1 MTRESTYSGSAR
13 TTCLLRALLANF
25 LDDLAASP
33 ERRIDFFTALRDNPP
48 ADLMRLYWLAR
59 VTLVADRE
67 SIPPFNALF
76 AAYFTGAPPI
86 AEPQHEGESEAPPD
100 QGGELQPVLLGEG
113 TGKSASVHEL
123 RNRRRYE
130 PTTDDL
136 AELRKAVAQHVPQV
150 RSRRLRPRRRG
161 QIDLRRTLRHAT
173 RTGEITHLSRRGRP
187 HRPRRLLLL
196 IDVSGSLREHT
207 PDYLRFAWAAQAE
220 TFTFGTRLTRI
231 TKELRH
237 RDVDCALAAVSD
249 TVDDADGGTRI
260 GPALQEFLNTP
271 RYADRARGAL
281 TIVLSDGLERGDP
294 AQMVLAVRRL
304 KRLSNRLVWWTP
316 LGLDPTYRPVTR
328 AIAAIRP
335 DVELAGARDI
345 PSLLEQV
352 KRL

>member
-1 MTRESTYSGSAR
+1 
-13 TTCLLRALLANF
+13 
-25 LDDLAASP
+25 
-33 ERRIDFFTALRDNPP
+33 
-48 ADLMRLYWLAR
+48 

-76 AAYFTGAPPI
+76 ATYFTGAPPI
-86 AEPQHEGESEAPPD
+86 VEPQSEGESEAPPSKS
-100 QGGELQPVLLGEG
+100 GELQPVLLGEG
-113 TGKSASVHEL
+113 TGKNASVDEL
-123 RNRRRYE
+123 RNRRTYDA
-130 PTTDDL
+130 TQDDL
-136 AELRKAVAQHVPQV
+136 AELRKAIAKHVPQV
-150 RSRRLRPRRRG
+150 RSRRLERARRG
-161 QIDLRRTLRHAT
+161 HLDLRRTLRHAT
-173 RTGEITHLSRRGRP
+173 RTGEITHLARRGRP

-237 RDVDCALAAVSD
+237 RDVDTALADVSD
-249 TVDDADGGTRI
+249 VVSDADGGTRI

-294 AQMVLAVRRL
+294 AQMVHAVRRL
-304 KRLSNRLVWWTP
+304 NRLSCRLLWWTP
-316 LGLDPTYRPVTR
+316 LGLDPTYRPITR
-328 AIAAIRP
+328 AMAAISH

-352 KRL
+352 RRL

>member
-1 MTRESTYSGSAR
+1 
-13 TTCLLRALLANF
+13 LAQF
-25 LDDLAASP
+25 VDDLAASP

-48 ADLMRLYWLAR
+48 QDLMRLYWLAR

-67 SIPPFNALF
+67 SIRPFNALF
-76 AAYFTGAPPI
+76 ATHFAGAPPI
-86 AEPQHEGESEAPPD
+86 AEPQGEGETEAPKN
-100 QGGELQPVLLGEG
+100 QGGELQPVLIGEG
-113 TGKSASVHEL
+113 TGKSASVHDL

-130 PTTDDL
+130 PTTEDL
-136 AELRKAVAQHVPQV
+136 AELRKAIAEYVPQV
-150 RSRRLRPRRRG
+150 RSRRLKPHRRG
-161 QIDLRRTLRHAT
+161 HLDLRRTLRHAT
-173 RTGEITHLSRRGRP
+173 RTGEITHLARRGRP

-237 RDVDCALAAVSD
+237 RDVDAALENVSQ
-249 TVDDADGGTRI
+249 VVEDADGGTRI
-260 GPALQEFLNTP
+260 GPALQEFLDTP

-294 AQMVLAVRRL
+294 SQMVRAVRRL
-304 KRLSNRLVWWTP
+304 KRLSNQLHWWTP
-316 LGLDPTYRPVTR
+316 LALDPTYQPVTR
-328 AIAAIRP
+328 AIAAIRD
-335 DVELAGARDI
+335 DVVLAGARDI

-352 KRL
+352 RRL

>member
-1 MTRESTYSGSAR
+1 
-13 TTCLLRALLANF
+13 LLANF
-25 LDDLAASP
+25 VDDLAASP

-76 AAYFTGAPPI
+76 ATYFTGAPSV
-86 AEPQHEGESEAPPD
+86 AEPETSGEAEAPKNH
-100 QGGELQPVLLGEG
+100 GGDLQPVLAGEG
-113 TGKSASVHEL
+113 TGKSASVDEL
-123 RNRRRYE
+123 RNRRSYE
-130 PTTDDL
+130 PTMDDL
-136 AELRKAVAQHVPQV
+136 AELRKAIAEHLPHI
-150 RSRRLRPRRRG
+150 RSRRLRPMRRG
-161 QIDLRRTLRHAT
+161 HLDLRRTLRHAT

-196 IDVSGSLREHT
+196 IDVSGSLRDNT

-231 TKELRH
+231 TKQLRH
-237 RDVDCALAAVSD
+237 RDVDAALAAISD

-260 GPALQEFLNTP
+260 GAALQEFLDTP
-271 RYADRARGAL
+271 RYADRARGAS

-294 AQMVLAVRRL
+294 AQMVRAVRRL
-304 KRLSNRLVWWTP
+304 KRLSNQLHWWTP
-316 LGLDPTYRPVTR
+316 LALDPTYQPVTR
-328 AIAAIRP
+328 AMAAIRD
-335 DVELAGARDI
+335 DVVLAGARDI

-352 KRL
+352 RRL

>member
-1 MTRESTYSGSAR
+1 MTVLED
-13 TTCLLRALLANF
+13 F
-25 LDDLAASP
+25 LDDLSAAP
-33 ERRIDFFTALRDNPP
+33 ERRIDFLTAVRDNEPP
-48 ADLMRLYWLAR
+48 HITRLYWLAR
-59 VTLVADRE
+59 VTLVSRLED
-67 SIPPFNALF
+67 IPFFDAVF
-76 AAYFTGAPPI
+76 ATHFTGAPPVV
-86 AEPQHEGESEAPPD
+86 EPRNEGESEAPPN
-100 QGGELQPVLLGEG
+100 QSGELQPVLLGEG
-113 TGKSASVHEL
+113 TGKSASVHDL

-136 AELRKAVAQHVPQV
+136 DELRKAIAEHVPQV

-173 RTGEITHLSRRGRP
+173 RTGEITHLARRGRP
-187 HRPRRLLLL
+187 HRPRRVLLL

-237 RDVDCALAAVSD
+237 RDVDVALASVSD

-260 GPALQEFLNTP
+260 GAALQEFLDTP

-294 AQMVLAVRRL
+294 AQMVHAVRRL
-304 KRLSNRLVWWTP
+304 KRLSARLLWWTP
-316 LGLDPTYRPVTR
+316 LGLDPTYRPITR
-328 AIAAIRP
+328 AMAAISE
-335 DVELAGARDI
+335 DIELAGARDL
-345 PSLLEQV
+345 PTLLEQV
-352 KRL
+352 RAL